1 MFLKDVGQPRPSK
14 VERAEGDIMEDSNV
28 EIAVDENAGERIVA
42 LKVLKETYSDMLNEY
57 ERQIDEVSALGR
69 VNRNTLYNP
78 AVLHEIEAM
87 AYKRKFDELLSA
99 VWIAQS
105 QLMDIIAL
113 ERTVCVLT
121 RSMNDKELEASEKQE
136 RDIDHENLPYE
147 AM

>member
-1 MFLKDVGQPRPSK
+1 MKNEK
-14 VERAEGDIMEDSNV
+14 VETPV
-28 EIAVDENAGERIVA
+28 VDEAANEIVA
-42 LKVLKETYSDMLNEY
+42 LKVLQVMYSNQLNAY

-87 AYKRKFDELLSA
+87 AQRKKFEELLSA

-105 QLMDIIAL
+105 MLDDIIAL
-113 ERTVCVLT
+113 QRTVCVLK
-121 RSMNDKELEASEKQE
+121 RSMADESIEAAEKKE
-136 RDIDHENLPYE
+136 RDIDHEALPYE

>member
-1 MFLKDVGQPRPSK
+1 MEEEK
-14 VERAEGDIMEDSNV
+14 VETAV
-28 EIAVDENAGERIVA
+28 VDESGNKIVA
-42 LKVLKETYSDMLNEY
+42 LKVLQEMYSNQLNVY

-87 AYKRKFDELLSA
+87 AQRKKFEELLSA

-105 QLMDIIAL
+105 LLDDIIAL
-113 ERTVCVLT
+113 QRTVCVLK
-121 RSMNDKELEASEKQE
+121 RSMADEAIETAEKKE
-136 RDIDHENLPYE
+136 RDIDHGALPYE

>member
-1 MFLKDVGQPRPSK
+1 MKNEK
-14 VERAEGDIMEDSNV
+14 VETPV
-28 EIAVDENAGERIVA
+28 VDEAANEIVA
-42 LKVLKETYSDMLNEY
+42 LKVLQVMYSNQLNAF

-87 AYKRKFDELLSA
+87 AQRKKFEELLSA

-105 QLMDIIAL
+105 MLDDIIAWQ
-113 ERTVCVLT
+113 RTVCVLK
-121 RSMNDKELEASEKQE
+121 RSMADESIEAAEKKE
-136 RDIDHENLPYE
+136 RDIDHEALPYE

>member
-1 MFLKDVGQPRPSK
+1 MTRT
-14 VERAEGDIMEDSNV
+14 GDIMEEEKV
-28 EIAVDENAGERIVA
+28 ETAVVDESGNKIVA
-42 LKVLKETYSDMLNEY
+42 LKVLQEMYSNQLNVY

-87 AYKRKFDELLSA
+87 AQRKKFEELLSA

-105 QLMDIIAL
+105 LLDDIIAL
-113 ERTVCVLT
+113 QRTVCVLK
-121 RSMNDKELEASEKQE
+121 RSMADEAIETAEKKE
-136 RDIDHENLPYE
+136 RDIDHGALPYE